1 MPIVSVY
8 IIMATSYTFARSL
21 LIIAKLNLVQVRYSK
36 INSVILGGGGGGGN
50 CPLTTAM
57 SMWAV
62 SIAVASEQ
70 CVLH

>member
-36 INSVILGGGGGGGN
+36 INSVILGGGGGGGGGQLPPPN
-50 CPLTTAM
+50 HSHVHVGSVDC
-57 SMWAV
+57 SC
-62 SIAVASEQ
+62 I
-70 CVLH
+70 